1 MNRPAPARSRV
12 PRIAGAAVE
21 RARLTVVP
29 RTRAVR
35 AARVPFVLFVSVI
48 LLLGVVGLL
57 MFNTSMQQ
65 ASFAMD
71 TYRERAV
78 SLAAREEQLAATLE
92 QARDPQTLAT
102 KAQELGM
109 VQPNCAPTLALG
121 SGTVEGAEACQA
133 QPGEPLELGDGTRPP
148 AYPYGETQVVT
159 VTAQATPADGAVSG
173 DGAGRDGTDKNKKNN
188 KKNRGQ
194 R

>member
-1 MNRPAPARSRV
+1 MSSATPLKSRV

-21 RARLTVVP
+21 RARLSVVP

-71 TYRERAV
+71 TYQDRAV
-78 SLAAREEQLAATLE
+78 SLAAREEQLAAELE
-92 QARDPQTLAT
+92 ELRNPQTLAV
-102 KAQELGM
+102 KAQRNGM
-109 VQPNCAPTLALG
+109 VPPTCTAFLATATGEVTGQVCATVPDGRLALTDREPTLPAILN
-121 SGTVEGAEACQA
+121 
-133 QPGEPLELGDGTRPP
+133 PP
-148 AYPYGETQVVT
+148 DTIVT
-159 VTAQATPADGAVSG
+159 VPSADGAASADAPG
-173 DGAGRDGTDKNKKNN
+173 DRDKKNKKNR
-188 KKNRGQ
+188 NR
-194 R
+194 